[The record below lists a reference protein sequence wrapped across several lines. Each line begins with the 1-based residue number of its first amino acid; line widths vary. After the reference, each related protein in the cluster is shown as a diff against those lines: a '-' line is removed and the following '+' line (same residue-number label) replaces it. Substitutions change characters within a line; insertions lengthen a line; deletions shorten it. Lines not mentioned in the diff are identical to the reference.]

1 MKIRITDLPANV
13 GEDDIRELL
22 DNSDDIEEIELI
34 DQDDSDNPMVI
45 VSFKD
50 KAAAEGAVN
59 LINGRTWKGAT
70 LRADKM
76 LY

>member
-13 GEDDIRELL
+13 GEDDIRDLL
-22 DNSDDIEEIELI
+22 DNSDDIEEIQLI
-34 DQDDSDNPMVI
+34 DDDDSDNPVVI

-50 KAAAEGAVN
+50 KAAAEGAVS
-59 LINGRTWKGAT
+59 LINGRSWKNAT
-70 LRADKM
+70 LRADIM